1 MSKLSRRRFLQD
13 SALLLAAA
21 SAPSTLLGAPGRGRR
36 VGPND
41 KVQIAV
47 IGLNG
52 RGLNHVSS
60 YAGMD
65 DVVIT
70 ALCDADSATFGR
82 ALQEISK
89 RGKPAPK
96 TFQDIRVMLDEADI
110 DAVSIATTNHW
121 HALGS
126 IWAMQAGKDVYV
138 EKPSSHNIFEG
149 RQMVNAARKYRRI
162 CQVGTQSRSN
172 RGMQEAIAFIHAG
185 GIGKVKLARGLCY
198 KRRPSIGRVLTPQ
211 AVPETVDYNLWLGP
225 APKKQPLREKFH
237 YDWHWF
243 WDYGNGDLGN
253 QGSHEM
259 DKARWGL
266 QKSTLPKSAVSIG
279 GRFGYRDNG
288 ETPNTIVTF
297 YDYGDCELVFE
308 VRGLPTEGLQGAG
321 VGNIWYGEDGM
332 VVAPSYDRAVA
343 YDKDGKVT
351 QEFKGGGD
359 HYRNF
364 VDAIRSRKV
373 SDLNCDVEE
382 GHLSAALCHMANI
395 SHRLGDHVP
404 LSAIAAPTLSDDA
417 EGTVERM
424 KEHLANAGV
433 NAANWSYSLGAE
445 LKLDPASEQFIG
457 NDRANAL
464 AHGFYREPFVV
475 REKV

>member
-1 MSKLSRRRFLQD
+1 MSKLSRRRFLHD

-21 SAPSTLLGAPGRGRR
+21 SAPSTLLGAPGRRA
-36 VGPND
+36 GPND

-47 IGLNG
+47 IGLNS
-52 RGLNHVSS
+52 RGLSHVSAF
-60 YAGMD
+60 AGMD

-89 RGKPAPK
+89 KGKPAPR

-149 RQMVNAARKYRRI
+149 CQMVNAARKYRRI

-198 KRRPSIGRVLTPQ
+198 KRRTSIGRVLTPQ
-211 AVPETVDYNLWLGP
+211 AVPDTVDYNLWLGP

-266 QKSTLPKSAVSIG
+266 QKSILPKSAVSIG

-297 YDYGDCELVFE
+297 FDYGDCELVFE
-308 VRGLPTEGLQGAG
+308 VRGLPAEPLQGAA
-321 VGNIWYGEDGM
+321 VGNIWYGEEGM

-351 QEFKGGGD
+351 QEFQGGGD

-364 VDAIRSRKV
+364 IDAIRTRRM

-395 SHRLGDHVP
+395 SHRLGSHVP

-433 NAANWSYSLGAE
+433 NPANWSYTLGAE

-464 AHGFYREPFVV
+464 ARGFYREPFAV